1 MKLKK
6 KERSLLQKILLVI
19 LALVGLSVLA
29 GVLIR
34 MLGED
39 SK

>member
-6 KERSLLQKILLVI
+6 KERGLLQKILLVI

-39 SK
+39 NN